1 MKNYYNK
8 REMYNVSNLTEY
20 YMLKEDIE
28 ETLKKNNTFMDC
40 YDNNTKI
47 LKVFE
52 LNKYINKLT
61 VVKNRAFKNND
72 RDIVNNCE
80 ELIKKIKVQ
89 IKVLNKR
96 D

>member
-8 REMYNVSNLTEY
+8 REMYNVSNLTQY
-20 YMLKEDIE
+20 YMLKEDVE
-28 ETLKKNNTFMDC
+28 ETLKKNNTFMDS

-61 VVKNRAFKNND
+61 VVKNRAFKNNN

-89 IKVLNKR
+89 IKALNKR

>member
-8 REMYNVSNLTEY
+8 REMYNVNNLTQY

-28 ETLKKNNTFMDC
+28 EVLKKNNTFMDS

-61 VVKNRAFKNND
+61 VVKNRAFKNNN

>member
-8 REMYNVSNLTEY
+8 KEMYNTSNLTQY
-20 YMLKEDIE
+20 YMLKEDVE
-28 ETLKKNNTFMDC
+28 EVLKKNNTFMDS

-61 VVKNRAFKNND
+61 VVKNRAFKNNN

-89 IKVLNKR
+89 IKALNKR

>member
-8 REMYNVSNLTEY
+8 REMYNTSNLTEY

-28 ETLKKNNTFMDC
+28 ETLKKNNSLMDC

-61 VVKNRAFKNND
+61 VVKNRAFKNNN

>member
-1 MKNYYNK
+1 MNNYYNK
-8 REMYNVSNLTEY
+8 NEMYNVNNLTQY
-20 YMLKEDIE
+20 YMLKEDVE
-28 ETLKKNNTFMDC
+28 EILKKNNTFMNC

-52 LNKYINKLT
+52 LNKYANKLT
-61 VVKNRAFKNND
+61 VVKNRAFKNNN

-80 ELIKKIKVQ
+80 ELIKKIKAQ

-96 D
+96 G

>member
-8 REMYNVSNLTEY
+8 REMYNCSNLTEY

-52 LNKYINKLT
+52 LNNI
-61 VVKNRAFKNND
+61 
-72 RDIVNNCE
+72 
-80 ELIKKIKVQ
+80 
-89 IKVLNKR
+89 
-96 D
+96 

>member
-8 REMYNVSNLTEY
+8 REMYNTSNLTEY

-28 ETLKKNNTFMDC
+28 ETLKKNNTFMDS

-61 VVKNRAFKNND
+61 VVKNRAFKNNN

-89 IKVLNKR
+89 IKALNKR

>member
-1 MKNYYNK
+1 MNNYYNK
-8 REMYNVSNLTEY
+8 KEIYNVNNLTQY
-20 YMLKEDIE
+20 YMLKEDVE
-28 ETLKKNNTFMDC
+28 EVLKKNNTFMDS

-61 VVKNRAFKNND
+61 VVKNRAFKNNN

-80 ELIKKIKVQ
+80 ELIKKIKIQ
-89 IKVLNKR
+89 INALNKR
-96 D
+96 G

>member
-8 REMYNVSNLTEY
+8 REMYNTSNLTEY

-28 ETLKKNNTFMDC
+28 EVLKKNNALMDC

-61 VVKNRAFKNND
+61 VVKSRAFKNNN

>member
-8 REMYNVSNLTEY
+8 REMYNVNNLTQY
-20 YMLKEDIE
+20 YMLKEDVE
-28 ETLKKNNTFMDC
+28 EVLKKNNTFMDS

-61 VVKNRAFKNND
+61 VVKNRAFKNNN

-89 IKVLNKR
+89 IKALNKR